1 MNECEFHYESVI
13 IFVCELVSDL
23 FKCVF
28 NDAVIFQDYVA
39 SVIDK

>member
-1 MNECEFHYESVI
+1 MNDSEFHYESVI
-13 IFVCELVSDL
+13 ICVRELVSHL

-39 SVIDK
+39 SVIDE